1 MAGTLVE
8 KYEEKLKSVNN
19 SYSEFVAYFMTAF
32 KNHEDKMQQVIA
44 FINENPDAT
53 PGKVIRYGK
62 TELNINDYLEDA
74 PVDEYDDEYEDEDFE
89 YDE

>member
-1 MAGTLVE
+1 MASALVDM
-8 KYEEKLKSVNN
+8 YEEKLKSVNN
-19 SYSEFVAYFMTAF
+19 SYSDFVDYFMTAF
-32 KNHEDKMQQVIA
+32 ENREDKMQQVIA

-62 TELNINDYLEDA
+62 TVLRINDYLEDA
-74 PVDEYDDEYEDEDFE
+74 PGDEEDDESE